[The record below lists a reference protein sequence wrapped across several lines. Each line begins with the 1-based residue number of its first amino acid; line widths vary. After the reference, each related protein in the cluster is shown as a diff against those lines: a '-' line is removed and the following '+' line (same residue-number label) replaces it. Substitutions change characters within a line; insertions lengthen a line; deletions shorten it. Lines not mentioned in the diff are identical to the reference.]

1 MSKNVFVI
9 TDGSR
14 FIKQDVSGKH
24 KLVSNFSLADFWDSK
39 SKAESILYNS
49 VPLNI
54 RYSLYIAEMEGE
66 NLCPK
71 TVSQKQI
78 DKCRDRVE
86 IKQTDSY
93 ELSKYSF
100 DDDAILQDMIQG
112 FCEVRNVLKKY
123 SSTHKYKEI
132 EDEVMRMNLIVEDIK
147 HYHGRKALNSRDG
160 FKLNKLEDK
169 AIIKRI
175 SVKNQLEIVKV
186 LNKHCKTLV
195 EQIDERCEGMDS

>member
-24 KLVSNFSLADFWDSK
+24 KLVSNSSLADFWDSK

-49 VPLNI
+49 VPPNM
-54 RYSLYIAEMEGE
+54 RYSLYIAEMKDG

-71 TVSQKQI
+71 TVSQKKI

-100 DDDAILQDMIQG
+100 DDDVILQDMIQG
-112 FCEVRNVLKKY
+112 FCEVRSVLKN
-123 SSTHKYKEI
+123 I
-132 EDEVMRMNLIVEDIK
+132 QVLINIK
-147 HYHGRKALNSRDG
+147 
-160 FKLNKLEDK
+160 KLKMK
-169 AIIKRI
+169 
-175 SVKNQLEIVKV
+175 S
-186 LNKHCKTLV
+186 
-195 EQIDERCEGMDS
+195 